1 MSKSNHKKT
10 LQTKEIALLGMMT
23 ATLVVAKFAFQI
35 IPNLELVTFLI
46 IIFAYNFGYKVIF
59 ATFAFTFL
67 QIFQWGFN
75 TWVAMYIYIWPLLVI
90 IVCLMRKWADICFFT
105 FLTIIWGFCFGAMCS
120 VVYVFIGGINYAISW
135 WITGITYDLMHGVF
149 NGVVMLVLYYPVN
162 NAVKIVAK
170 QYNNC

>member
-90 IVCLMRKWADICFFT
+90 IVCLMKKI
-105 FLTIIWGFCFGAMCS
+105 
-120 VVYVFIGGINYAISW
+120 
-135 WITGITYDLMHGVF
+135 MHHY
-149 NGVVMLVLYYPVN
+149 MEHMMEIYW
-162 NAVKIVAK
+162 
-170 QYNNC
+170 